1 MEAKQGPAQ
10 WRCCYASKYQSG
22 GDTNSDDGYE
32 GDGGGVGGD
41 DGEGDG
47 GGVSGDGYE
56 GDGSGDGGEG
66 DGGGVG
72 VVVGMRRRNAVY
84 LTSHLIIR

>member
-22 GDTNSDDGYE
+22 GDTDSDDGYE
-32 GDGGGVGGD
+32 GDGGGVG
-41 DGEGDG
+41 
-47 GGVSGDGYE
+47 
-56 GDGSGDGGEG
+56 GDGGEG

>member
-22 GDTNSDDGYE
+22 GDTD
-32 GDGGGVGGD
+32 
-41 DGEGDG
+41 
-47 GGVSGDGYE
+47 
-56 GDGSGDGGEG
+56 SGDGGEG

>member
-22 GDTNSDDGYE
+22 GDTD
-32 GDGGGVGGD
+32 
-41 DGEGDG
+41 
-47 GGVSGDGYE
+47 SGDGYDW
-56 GDGSGDGGEG
+56 DGGGDGGEG
-66 DGGGVG
+66 DGGG

>member
-22 GDTNSDDGYE
+22 GDTDSGDGGE

-41 DGEGDG
+41 G
-47 GGVSGDGYE
+47 
-56 GDGSGDGGEG
+56 GDGGEG
-66 DGGGVG
+66 DGVG

>member
-22 GDTNSDDGYE
+22 GHTASGDGYE
-32 GDGGGVGGD
+32 GDGGGV
-41 DGEGDG
+41 
-47 GGVSGDGYE
+47 
-56 GDGSGDGGEG
+56 GGEG

>member
-22 GDTNSDDGYE
+22 GDTD
-32 GDGGGVGGD
+32 
-41 DGEGDG
+41 
-47 GGVSGDGYE
+47 SGDGYE
-56 GDGSGDGGEG
+56 GDGGDGGEG
-66 DGGGVG
+66 DGVG

>member
-22 GDTNSDDGYE
+22 GHTA
-32 GDGGGVGGD
+32 
-41 DGEGDG
+41 
-47 GGVSGDGYE
+47 SGDGYE
-56 GDGSGDGGEG
+56 GDGGDGGEG
-66 DGGGVG
+66 DGVG

>member
-32 GDGGGVGGD
+32 GDGGGVG
-41 DGEGDG
+41 
-47 GGVSGDGYE
+47 
-56 GDGSGDGGEG
+56 
-66 DGGGVG
+66 

>member
-32 GDGGGVGGD
+32 GDGGGV
-41 DGEGDG
+41 
-47 GGVSGDGYE
+47 
-56 GDGSGDGGEG
+56 
-66 DGGGVG
+66 
-72 VVVGMRRRNAVY
+72 VVGMRRRNAVY

>member
-22 GDTNSDDGYE
+22 GDTDS
-32 GDGGGVGGD
+32 GDGG
-41 DGEGDG
+41 E
-47 GGVSGDGYE
+47 
-56 GDGSGDGGEG
+56 GDGGEG

>member
-10 WRCCYASKYQSG
+10 WRCRYASKYQSG
-22 GDTNSDDGYE
+22 GDTD
-32 GDGGGVGGD
+32 
-41 DGEGDG
+41 
-47 GGVSGDGYE
+47 
-56 GDGSGDGGEG
+56 SGDGGEG

>member
-32 GDGGGVGGD
+32 GDGGGVGG
-41 DGEGDG
+41 
-47 GGVSGDGYE
+47 
-56 GDGSGDGGEG
+56 EG

>member
-22 GDTNSDDGYE
+22 GDTDSGDGYE
-32 GDGGGVGGD
+32 GDGGG
-41 DGEGDG
+41 
-47 GGVSGDGYE
+47 
-56 GDGSGDGGEG
+56 GGEG
-66 DGGGVG
+66 DGGG